1 MNLNIAAI
9 IGSLSHIDSAS
20 IRYLWSVVSL
30 QFNFPC
36 FAPQPYAP
44 YFVSHTIYF
53 HVYKKLINTQR
64 MAEED
69 VQNNITAV
77 TWHEKEIPCNTSGH
91 HCFYIHITI
100 LHKIHVRYCLTRK
113 NHTTMPVV
121 SKLRVK

>member
-1 MNLNIAAI
+1 MYLSIAAV
-9 IGSLSHIDSAS
+9 IGSLSHTDSAS
-20 IRYLWSVVSL
+20 IRYLWSVLSL
-30 QFNFPC
+30 QFNFSY
-36 FAPQPYAP
+36 FAPQPHAP

-53 HVYKKLINTQR
+53 HVYRKLINTQS

-69 VQNNITAV
+69 VQKNITGV
-77 TWHEKEIPCNTSGH
+77 TWHKKDIPRNTSGH

-100 LHKIHVRYCLTRK
+100 LHKIHVRYYLTRK